1 MRIICYSS
9 YLEKTGI
16 VWTLSVGPTILKLGG
31 SVITV
36 KDKPFTAN
44 KRAITRL
51 AAEIKR
57 ADVDSLVLV
66 HGGGSFGHPVAKEYR
81 INEGYRDEL
90 QIMGFSQTHQA
101 MTALNRLVVASLI
114 NHDIPAMDVQPSSC
128 VVTKSGRI
136 EVMEIKPLMKLLEIG
151 FVPVLYGDA
160 VVDSAK
166 GFAILSG
173 DQLASSLAIRLG
185 AHDIIIGVDV
195 DGLYS
200 ADPKTNLSANLV
212 EQITLEE
219 LKKLHHKIGETNVAD
234 VTGGM
239 PRKIVELTAA
249 VEHGVHTTIV
259 NAAKPNNVFKA
270 LKGEKVVGTTI
281 ERGLMDA

>member
-1 MRIICYSS
+1 M
-9 YLEKTGI
+9 
-16 VWTLSVGPTILKLGG
+16 SVGPTILKLGG

-51 AAEIKR
+51 AAEVKR

-136 EVMEIKPLMKLLEIG
+136 EVMETKPLTKLLEIG

-185 AHDIIIGVDV
+185 AHHIIIGVDV

-200 ADPKTNLSANLV
+200 ADPKTNLSAYLI
-212 EQITLEE
+212 EQITAEE

-239 PRKIVELTAA
+239 PQKIMELTAA
-249 VEHGVHTTIV
+249 VEHGVPTTIV
-259 NAAKPNNVFKA
+259 NAAKPNNIFRA

>member
-1 MRIICYSS
+1 M
-9 YLEKTGI
+9 
-16 VWTLSVGPTILKLGG
+16 SVGPTILKLGG
-31 SVITV
+31 SVITI
-36 KDKPFTAN
+36 KNKPFTAN
-44 KRAITRL
+44 KRAIARL

-81 INEGYRDEL
+81 IDEGYRDEL

-136 EVMEIKPLMKLLEIG
+136 EVMETKPLAKLLEIG

-173 DQLASSLAIRLG
+173 DQLASSLAVRFG
-185 AHDIIIGVDV
+185 AHRIIIGVDV

-200 ADPKTNLSANLV
+200 ADPKTNLSAYLI
-212 EQITLEE
+212 EQITVEE

-239 PRKIVELTAA
+239 PRKIMELTAA
-249 VEHGVHTTIV
+249 VEHGVPTTIV
-259 NAAKPNNVFKA
+259 NAAKPNNIFRA
-270 LKGEKVVGTTI
+270 LKGGKVVGTTI

>member
-1 MRIICYSS
+1 M
-9 YLEKTGI
+9 
-16 VWTLSVGPTILKLGG
+16 KLGG

-57 ADVDSLVLV
+57 ADVDSLILV

-81 INEGYRDEL
+81 INDGYRDPS
-90 QIMGFSQTHQA
+90 QTMGFSLTHQA
-101 MTALNRLVVASLI
+101 MTVLNKMVVASLI
-114 NHDIPAMDVQPSSC
+114 NHNIPAMEMQPSSC
-128 VVTKSGRI
+128 IVTKSGRI
-136 EVMEIKPLMKLLEIG
+136 EVIETRPLTKLLEIG

-173 DQLASSLAIRLG
+173 DQLVSALATRLG
-185 AHDIIIGVDV
+185 ADRIVMGVDV

-200 ADPKTNLSANLV
+200 ADPKTNLSAHFL
-212 EQITLEE
+212 QRITLQE
-219 LKKLHHKIGETNVAD
+219 LKNLRHKLSKAKVTD

-239 PRKIVELTAA
+239 LGKVLELVPA
-249 VEHGVHTTIV
+249 VEHGVHSTIV
-259 NAAKPNNVFKA
+259 NATKSNNVYKA
-270 LKGEKVVGTTI
+270 LKGEEVVGTTI
-281 ERGLMDA
+281 ERGSVNA